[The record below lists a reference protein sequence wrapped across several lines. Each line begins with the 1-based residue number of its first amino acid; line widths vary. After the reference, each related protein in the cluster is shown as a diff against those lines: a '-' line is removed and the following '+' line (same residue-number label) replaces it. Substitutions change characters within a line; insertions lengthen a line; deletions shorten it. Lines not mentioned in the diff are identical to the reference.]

1 MIGPLEDRAHLVNAA
16 SIRLA
21 AKMRMELSPETA
33 VAALSVATTPVGSR
47 RGIFALS
54 RSKVLV
60 FLTMALLLGFGI
72 FLRLY
77 PSAGYRNLGTDE
89 HGYMVFVKQIQA
101 AGIWNY
107 DSVVRVYVERQ
118 YKLSEAVVPATRL
131 GFLVPAALCA
141 DLFHLRAFTAIHM
154 VAACAGIL
162 LLLLSS
168 VFAYRLGGTW
178 PMIGVTALVA
188 TAPLEIYLCQRAM
201 IDGYFA
207 FWAIATLWLA
217 WENLQRPRHIGW
229 LTSYMLCLTILVLT
243 KETAAF
249 VVAAIFGTL
258 LLNRFL
264 RFGTVT
270 PQLIATTVAGP
281 ALAVLILVVLIGGVG
296 DWIHFYQMFV
306 AKSRMNFYSVAAQ
319 DGPWY
324 RYAIDFAL
332 VTPAILA
339 LAIGGMFQLRRDD
352 RAGWFMAAF
361 ALLALTGLS
370 LVKYG
375 ISLRY
380 AAFCDIPLIWLACSQ
395 VYALGKKFSI
405 ARPAILTASLLL
417 VLSAIGLNQYVRI
430 FVHGGL
436 YDPITSQ
443 LVMKLDMYKSNT
455 AVHAEIAG
463 ANRH

>member
-1 MIGPLEDRAHLVNAA
+1 
-16 SIRLA
+16 
-21 AKMRMELSPETA
+21 MELSAEAA
-33 VAALSVATTPVGSR
+33 VAALPVVTPSVRSK

-54 RSKVLV
+54 RRQMLV
-60 FLTMALLLGFGI
+60 SLAMILLLGLGI

-118 YKLSEAVVPATRL
+118 YKLSEAVVPATRVA
-131 GFLVPAALCA
+131 FLVPAALCA

-154 VAACAGIL
+154 VAAAAGIL
-162 LLLLSS
+162 LLLLSAL
-168 VFAYRLGGTW
+168 FAYRLGGTL

-217 WENLQRPRHIGW
+217 WENLQHPRHAGW
-229 LTSYMLCLTILVLT
+229 LISYMLCLTILVLT

-249 VVAAIFGTL
+249 VVFAVFGTML
-258 LLNRFL
+258 FNRFL

-270 PQLIATTVAGP
+270 PQLLAATVAGP
-281 ALAVLILVVLIGGVG
+281 ALAVLILVGLVGGVG

-306 AKSRMNFYSVAAQ
+306 TKSRMNFYSVAAQ

-332 VTPAILA
+332 VTPAIVA
-339 LAIGGMFQLRRDD
+339 LAIGEMSQLRSGH
-352 RAGWFMAAF
+352 RAGSFMATF
-361 ALLALTGLS
+361 ALLALIGLS
-370 LVKYG
+370 FVKYG

-380 AAFCDIPLIWLACSQ
+380 AAFCDIPLIWLAWSQ
-395 VYALGKKFSI
+395 VGALSKRISI
-405 ARPAILTASLLL
+405 ARPTIVAASILFILC
-417 VLSAIGLNQYVRI
+417 AIGLNQYVRI
-430 FVHGGL
+430 FVRGGL

-455 AVHAEIAG
+455 EVRAEMA
-463 ANRH
+463 ATNPH

>member
-1 MIGPLEDRAHLVNAA
+1 
-16 SIRLA
+16 
-21 AKMRMELSPETA
+21 MRMELSADAA
-33 VAALSVATTPVGSR
+33 VAAGPVVTTSASAKR
-47 RGIFALS
+47 RIFALS
-54 RSKVLV
+54 RRQMLV
-60 FLTMALLLGFGI
+60 SVAMILLVGLGI

-118 YKLSEAVVPATRL
+118 SKLPDAVVPATRV

-154 VAACAGIL
+154 VAASAGVL

-178 PMIGVTALVA
+178 PMVGVTALVA

-207 FWAIATLWLA
+207 FWAITALWLA
-217 WENLQRPRHIGW
+217 WENLQRARHFGW
-229 LTSYMLCLTILVLT
+229 LISYMLCLTILVLT

-249 VVAAIFGTL
+249 VVFAIFGTL

-264 RFGTVT
+264 RVGTVT
-270 PQLIATTVAGP
+270 PQLIAATIGGP
-281 ALAVLILVVLIGGVG
+281 AIAVLILVALIGGVG

-306 AKSRMNFYSVAAQ
+306 TKSRMNFYSVAAQ

-324 RYAIDFAL
+324 RYAIDFTL
-332 VTPAILA
+332 VSPAIVA
-339 LAIGGMFQLRRDD
+339 LAVGEMFQLRRSHQ
-352 RAGWFMAAF
+352 AGWFMAAF

-395 VYALGKKFSI
+395 VRALSKRI
-405 ARPAILTASLLL
+405 AVARPVIVAMSMLL
-417 VLSAIGLNQYVRI
+417 VLCGIGLNQYVRI
-430 FVHGGL
+430 FVRGGL

-455 AVHAEIAG
+455 AVQAEIAG

>member
-1 MIGPLEDRAHLVNAA
+1 
-16 SIRLA
+16 
-21 AKMRMELSPETA
+21 MRMELCPEAAVTA
-33 VAALSVATTPVGSR
+33 LPVAKSPVGSR
-47 RGIFALS
+47 RETFALS
-54 RSKVLV
+54 GRQMRVW
-60 FLTMALLLGFGI
+60 LTMVVLLGLGI

-101 AGIWNY
+101 AGILNY

-118 YKLSEAVVPATRL
+118 SKLTEAVVPATRL
-131 GFLVPAALCA
+131 GFLIPAAVCA

-154 VAACAGIL
+154 VAASAGIL

-178 PMIGVTALVA
+178 PMVGVTALAA

-207 FWAIATLWLA
+207 FWAIAALWLT
-217 WENLQRPRHIGW
+217 WENLQRPRHVGW
-229 LTSYMLCLTILVLT
+229 LISYMLCLTILVLT

-249 VVAAIFGTL
+249 VVFAICATL

-270 PQLIATTVAGP
+270 PQLVAATIAGP
-281 ALAVLILVVLIGGVG
+281 ALAIVTLVVLIGGVG
-296 DWIHFYQMFV
+296 DSIDFYQMFV
-306 AKSRMNFYSVAAQ
+306 MKSRMNFYSVAAQ

-332 VTPAILA
+332 VTPAIVA
-339 LAIGGMFQLRRDD
+339 LAIAEMFQLRKIN

-395 VYALGKKFSI
+395 VRAWSRRISI
-405 ARPAILTASLLL
+405 ARPAIMATSMLLI
-417 VLSAIGLNQYVRI
+417 LSAIGVSQYVRI

-443 LVMKLDMYKSNT
+443 LVMKLDMYKSNA
-455 AVHAEIAG
+455 AVQAEIAG

>member
-1 MIGPLEDRAHLVNAA
+1 
-16 SIRLA
+16 
-21 AKMRMELSPETA
+21 MRMELSAETA
-33 VAALSVATTPVGSR
+33 VAALPVATSPVASKR
-47 RGIFALS
+47 EIFTVS
-54 RSKVLV
+54 WRQTGVLLAV
-60 FLTMALLLGFGI
+60 AVLLGLGI

-101 AGIWNY
+101 AGVWNY

-118 YKLSEAVVPATRL
+118 SKLSEAVVPATRL
-131 GFLVPAALCA
+131 GFLIPAAVCA

-154 VAACAGIL
+154 VAASAGIL

-168 VFAYRLGGTW
+168 AFAYRLGGSW
-178 PMIGVTALVA
+178 CMIGVTALTA

-207 FWAIATLWLA
+207 FWAIAVLWLT
-217 WENLQRPRHIGW
+217 WENLRRPWHVGW
-229 LTSYMLCLTILVLT
+229 LISYMLCLTILVLT

-249 VVAAIFGTL
+249 VVFAILGTL

-270 PQLIATTVAGP
+270 PQLVAATIAGP
-281 ALAVLILVVLIGGVG
+281 SLAILILVVLIGGVG

-306 AKSRMNFYSVAAQ
+306 MKSRMNFYSVAAQ

-332 VTPAILA
+332 VTPAIVA
-339 LAIGGMFQLRRDD
+339 LAIAEMFQLRKSH

-370 LVKYG
+370 LVRYG

-395 VYALGKKFSI
+395 VRVLSRRISI
-405 ARPAILTASLLL
+405 ARPAIMATSMLL

-430 FVHGGL
+430 FVRGAL

-443 LVMKLDMYKSNT
+443 LVMKLDMYKSNA